1 MLVELQGQNVS
12 GSEKRKS
19 RLVIEDTPEE
29 AEEWMT
35 SYADT
40 VTLLLCFFIIFF
52 AEYKRQ
58 ADEAIM
64 MQLSKNFKKMQNITT
79 DNIESERAK
88 AAMLSKIETE
98 VRSEVAKF
106 KDEEVELGIVRNR
119 KEVLLRLYEN
129 DFFHIGSYQLKPN
142 GLNVLKRVSALI
154 EPFQDRVFIKV
165 EGHSDSLP
173 VGPMSP
179 YKTNLNLSSLRASQ
193 AANVLISNKIAESK
207 IRVVGFG
214 AANQLVPDRM
224 PAAEGAVSGTVGKY
238 IPENGLK
245 NRRIEIRIQIE
256 DEQTD
261 KELEL
266 IL

>member
-1 MLVELQGQNVS
+1 MS
-12 GSEKRKS
+12 HSEKRKS
-19 RLVIEDTPEE
+19 KLVIEDSPEE

-58 ADEAIM
+58 ADETVM
-64 MQLSKNFKKMQNITT
+64 MQLSKSFKKLQNITVDT
-79 DNIESERAK
+79 IESERAK

-98 VRSEVAKF
+98 VRTELAKF
-106 KDEEVELGIVRNR
+106 KEEEIEMGIKRSR

-129 DFFHIGSYQLKPN
+129 DFFHVGSYKLKPN
-142 GLNVLKRVSALI
+142 GLNVLNKVSALI
-154 EPFQDRVFIKV
+154 APFQDKVFIKV

-173 VGPMSP
+173 VNPMSP

-193 AANVLISNKIAESK
+193 AANILIDNKISEGK

-214 AANQLVPDRM
+214 SAKQLVQDRE
-224 PAAEGAVSGTVGKY
+224 PATEKNSIGQY
-238 IPENGLK
+238 IPEMGLR
-245 NRRIEIRIQIE
+245 NRRIEIRIQVE
-256 DEQTD
+256 DETTD
-261 KELEL
+261 KEVEL
-266 IL
+266 AL